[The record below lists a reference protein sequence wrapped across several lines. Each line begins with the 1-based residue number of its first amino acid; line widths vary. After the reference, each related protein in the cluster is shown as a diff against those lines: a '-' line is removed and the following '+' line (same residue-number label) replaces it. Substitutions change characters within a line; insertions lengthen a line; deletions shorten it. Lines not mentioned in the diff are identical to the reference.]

1 MARSKKYFYLS
12 LLMIIL
18 SFFFNTNNSLLSN
31 IFQSFMKIVVVTSI
45 VNIIILILSIVFA
58 DKSIKYAKES
68 SDCIRFAS
76 KILPLIILITIII
89 HILSSLHTFG
99 YIFK

>member
-1 MARSKKYFYLS
+1 
-12 LLMIIL
+12 MIIL
-18 SFFFNTNNSLLSN
+18 SFSLIPIIHYWS

-58 DKSIKYAKES
+58 DKSKSMLRKVQIGL
-68 SDCIRFAS
+68 DFA
-76 KILPLIILITIII
+76 ILPLIILITVII

>member
-1 MARSKKYFYLS
+1 
-12 LLMIIL
+12 
-18 SFFFNTNNSLLSN
+18 
-31 IFQSFMKIVVVTSI
+31 MKIVVVTSI

-68 SDCIRFAS
+68 SDWIRFAS

-99 YIFK
+99 YILNNNNQLLYFEVKYRCNIYIFL